1 MSAAASAYFP
11 NATSSVTCAVTELVR
26 SSTAA
31 FAFVV
36 LVLCRSATK
45 EAWAADACIAEEAST
60 GEEDMI
66 DCSKDMSCCT
76 VATATGSFAK
86 NAGEARI
93 LFSVW
98 ITIVYAAE

>member
-1 MSAAASAYFP
+1 M
-11 NATSSVTCAVTELVR
+11 
-26 SSTAA
+26 
-31 FAFVV
+31 
-36 LVLCRSATK
+36 
-45 EAWAADACIAEEAST
+45 AEEAST

-76 VATATGSFAK
+76 VASVAGSFAK

-93 LFSVW
+93 LFNVW